1 MDGNIE
7 LLNYIYQNSE
17 IGKDTLTQ
25 LIKMTTDENFKNNL
39 QSQLN
44 EYNSIFNEADEKLK
58 SNNKES
64 KSIGTLTKVSTYI
77 SINFNTLINK
87 TPSHM
92 AEMLIQGS
100 TMGII
105 DITKKIKEYKSQ
117 DQTILGLANKLL
129 QFEQKYI
136 DELKKR
142 GINYWWKT
150 ARRLFGVSAGKR
162 KMA

>member
-17 IGKDTLTQ
+17 MGKDTLTQ

-77 SINFNTLINK
+77 SINFNTVINK

-129 QFEQKYI
+129 QFEQKNI
-136 DELKKR
+136 DELKK
-142 GINYWWKT
+142 I
-150 ARRLFGVSAGKR
+150 L
-162 KMA
+162 

>member
-17 IGKDTLTQ
+17 MGKDTLTQ
-25 LIKMTTDENFKNNL
+25 LIKMTTDENFKSNL

-129 QFEQKYI
+129 QFEQKNI
-136 DELKKR
+136 DELK
-142 GINYWWKT
+142 NF
-150 ARRLFGVSAGKR
+150 L
-162 KMA
+162 

>member
-17 IGKDTLTQ
+17 MGKDTLTQ

-129 QFEQKYI
+129 QFEQKNI
-136 DELKKR
+136 DELK
-142 GINYWWKT
+142 NF
-150 ARRLFGVSAGKR
+150 L
-162 KMA
+162 

>member
-17 IGKDTLTQ
+17 MGKDTLTQ

-129 QFEQKYI
+129 QFEQKNI
-136 DELKKR
+136 DELKKF
-142 GINYWWKT
+142 
-150 ARRLFGVSAGKR
+150 L
-162 KMA
+162 

>member
-17 IGKDTLTQ
+17 MGKDTLTQ

-129 QFEQKYI
+129 QFEQKNI
-136 DELKKR
+136 DELKK
-142 GINYWWKT
+142 I
-150 ARRLFGVSAGKR
+150 L
-162 KMA
+162 

>member
-17 IGKDTLTQ
+17 MGKDTLTQ

-117 DQTILGLANKLL
+117 DQKILGLANKLL
-129 QFEQKYI
+129 QFEQKNI
-136 DELKKR
+136 DELKKF
-142 GINYWWKT
+142 
-150 ARRLFGVSAGKR
+150 L
-162 KMA
+162 

>member
-17 IGKDTLTQ
+17 MGKDTLTQ
-25 LIKMTTDENFKNNL
+25 LIKMTTDENFKSNL

-129 QFEQKYI
+129 QFEQKNI
-136 DELKKR
+136 DELKKF
-142 GINYWWKT
+142 
-150 ARRLFGVSAGKR
+150 L
-162 KMA
+162 

>member
-7 LLNYIYQNSE
+7 LLNYIYQNTE
-17 IGKDTLTQ
+17 MGKDTLTQ

-44 EYNSIFNEADEKLK
+44 EYNSIFKEADEKLK

-129 QFEQKYI
+129 EFEQKNI
-136 DELKKR
+136 DELK
-142 GINYWWKT
+142 NF
-150 ARRLFGVSAGKR
+150 L
-162 KMA
+162 

>member
-17 IGKDTLTQ
+17 MGKDTLTQ
-25 LIKMTTDENFKNNL
+25 LIKMTTDETFKNNL

-64 KSIGTLTKVSTYI
+64 KSIGTLTKVSAYI

-129 QFEQKYI
+129 QFEQKNI
-136 DELKKR
+136 DELK
-142 GINYWWKT
+142 NF
-150 ARRLFGVSAGKR
+150 L
-162 KMA
+162 

>member
-17 IGKDTLTQ
+17 MGKDTLTQ

-39 QSQLN
+39 KSQLN

-129 QFEQKYI
+129 QFEQKNI
-136 DELKKR
+136 DELKK
-142 GINYWWKT
+142 I
-150 ARRLFGVSAGKR
+150 L
-162 KMA
+162 

>member
-17 IGKDTLTQ
+17 MGKDTLTQ

-44 EYNSIFNEADEKLK
+44 EYTSIFNEADEKLK

-129 QFEQKYI
+129 QFEQKNI
-136 DELKKR
+136 DELKKF
-142 GINYWWKT
+142 
-150 ARRLFGVSAGKR
+150 L
-162 KMA
+162 

>member
-17 IGKDTLTQ
+17 MGKDTLTQ

-129 QFEQKYI
+129 QFEQKNI
-136 DELKKR
+136 DELKK
-142 GINYWWKT
+142 N
-150 ARRLFGVSAGKR
+150 L
-162 KMA
+162 

>member
-17 IGKDTLTQ
+17 MGKDTLTQ

-44 EYNSIFNEADEKLK
+44 EYNSIFNEADAKLK
-58 SNNKES
+58 ASNKES

-77 SINFNTLINK
+77 SLNFNTFIDK
-87 TPSHM
+87 SPSHM

-129 QFEQKYI
+129 QFEQKNI
-136 DELKKR
+136 DELK
-142 GINYWWKT
+142 NF
-150 ARRLFGVSAGKR
+150 L
-162 KMA
+162 

>member
-17 IGKDTLTQ
+17 MGKDTLTQ

-44 EYNSIFNEADEKLK
+44 EYNSIFNESDEKLK

-129 QFEQKYI
+129 QFEQKNI
-136 DELKKR
+136 DELKKF
-142 GINYWWKT
+142 
-150 ARRLFGVSAGKR
+150 L
-162 KMA
+162 

>member
-17 IGKDTLTQ
+17 MGKDTLTQ

-58 SNNKES
+58 SNNKDS

-129 QFEQKYI
+129 QFEQKNI
-136 DELKKR
+136 DELK
-142 GINYWWKT
+142 NF
-150 ARRLFGVSAGKR
+150 L
-162 KMA
+162 

>member
-17 IGKDTLTQ
+17 MGKDTLTQ

-117 DQTILGLANKLL
+117 DQAILGLANKLL
-129 QFEQKYI
+129 QFEQKNI
-136 DELKKR
+136 DELKKF
-142 GINYWWKT
+142 
-150 ARRLFGVSAGKR
+150 L
-162 KMA
+162 

>member
-17 IGKDTLTQ
+17 MGKDTLTQ

-39 QSQLN
+39 KSQLN

-129 QFEQKYI
+129 QFEQKNI
-136 DELKKR
+136 DELKKF
-142 GINYWWKT
+142 
-150 ARRLFGVSAGKR
+150 L
-162 KMA
+162 

>member
-17 IGKDTLTQ
+17 MGKDTLTQ

-129 QFEQKYI
+129 QFEQKNI
-136 DELKKR
+136 DDLK
-142 GINYWWKT
+142 NF
-150 ARRLFGVSAGKR
+150 L
-162 KMA
+162 